1 MKTRTGQ
8 TGRMHN
14 RPRTTIRLLTDADE
28 ADVLAFEIAN
38 RAFFAAAVGDRGDAY
53 FSEFPERHRALASE
67 NDAGTLMM
75 FLVRDAD
82 DRLVGRVNLVDIAD
96 GAAELGYRIG
106 EHASGQGHASAAVRL
121 ALEAAADRGITR
133 IAAKTTSN
141 NAASRRVLE
150 RSGFV
155 RQPSGTPSHLTV
167 GEVEHP
173 AVHYARD
180 TRSA

>member
-14 RPRTTIRLLTDADE
+14 RPRTTIRLLTLADE
-28 ADVLAFEIAN
+28 ADVLAFELAN
-38 RAFFAAAVGDRGDAY
+38 RAFFAGAVGDRGDDY
-53 FSEFPERHRALASE
+53 FAEFPQGHRALVSE

-75 FLVRDAD
+75 FLVRDESD
-82 DRLVGRVNLVDIAD
+82 TLVGRVNLVDIAD
-96 GAAELGYRIG
+96 GAAELGYRIAQ
-106 EHASGQGHASAAVRL
+106 HAGGQGHASAAVRL
-121 ALEAAADRGITR
+121 ALAAAADRGLTR
-133 IAAKTTSN
+133 ITAKTTSN

-155 RQPSGTPSHLTV
+155 RQPTGTPSHLTV